1 MSLADLDGFDPDLAV
16 PPSAADGHAMRL
28 AALAPSQVLAVT
40 ALRRWAVAQNGD
52 GRQQTRLLCAEFRSA
67 LGVGTTCAI
76 AAFLRFVTVLGGSR
90 STPFRH
96 YAPCC
101 PLLASDEA
109 SFAGLLQACAAAR
122 WSEARLFADR
132 LAGEDG
138 GGDLLR
144 AATTLAAALSRG
156 RACDAV
162 GRAN

>member
-1 MSLADLDGFDPDLAV
+1 MSLADLDGFDADLAV
-16 PPSAADGHAMRL
+16 RAGASGGHAGRL

-67 LGVGTTCAI
+67 LGSATTCAI

-109 SFAGLLQACAAAR
+109 CLAGLLQACTAGR
-122 WSEARLFADR
+122 WGEARLFADR

-138 GGDLLR
+138 GGDLLT
-144 AATTLAAALSRG
+144 AATALASALARG
-156 RACDAV
+156 GPCDAV
-162 GRAN
+162 PRAV